1 MAYEKIRC
9 PCCDALFAQEKRFVG
24 HLKEVHG
31 IDDDFT
37 LFLKTFHAG
46 VHPKCVCSG
55 ECESLLTWS
64 GWKSGFTSKYARGHN
79 ARVYSIYNDPERRQ
93 SMVEKRRDGFKA
105 GKYSVWNKGLDKGSS
120 DKIKDISEKIS
131 ATLTEGHSSGRIVD
145 WRADAEKAQAASK
158 KSSFTKKLRYST
170 GETVAWN
177 SGLTKETH
185 ASVERTAEKVSQ
197 SYRKREAGKRLS
209 VAELL
214 DRVREAGKF
223 TLVSDPECY
232 RRRRVDRMLFQCN
245 ACGSEQSKSLAMFE
259 ESPVC
264 FECHPKES
272 TGQLEI
278 YEFVKAL
285 GHDVHLSARDVIP
298 PKEIDVWVPSK
309 NLAIEYNG
317 LYWHSSECKQDTHY
331 HYKKLLACREVGVS
345 LLSIY
350 EDEWRDKKDIIK
362 GMIRH
367 RLMGCDRMY
376 NARSLVL
383 GEVSPDV
390 AKVFFDSNHLEGH
403 VVGLRYLG
411 LFEPE
416 TRELL
421 AAVSIRRPFHRKYA
435 GGLELGRCCTKLGC
449 NVRGWLGKLSSA
461 ASQYVRETGASV
473 LMTYVDMRVG
483 TGAGYTAAG
492 WKHVETG
499 KEPRFWWTDFN
510 KRMNR
515 FSIRADS
522 KNGISQADAAREAKV
537 FQIFGMP
544 NIIFH
549 LPI

>member
-1 MAYEKIRC
+1 MTYEKIKC
-9 PCCDALFAQEKRFVG
+9 PRCDAHFAQEKRFVG
-24 HLKEVHG
+24 HLKDVHD
-31 IDDDFT
+31 ISDHFS
-37 LFLKTFHAG
+37 LYLETFHTG
-46 VHPKCVCSG
+46 IHPKCVCD
-55 ECESLLTWS
+55 EQCTSLLAWS
-64 GWKSGFTSKYARGHN
+64 GWKNGFTSKYVRGHN
-79 ARVYSIYNDPERRQ
+79 ARVYSVYGDPERQQ
-93 SMVEKRRDGFKA
+93 SIVEKRREGFKA

-120 DKIKDISEKIS
+120 DKIKGIADKIS
-131 ATLTEGHSSGRIVD
+131 MTLAEGYSSGRIVD
-145 WRADAEKAQAASK
+145 WRADAEKAETASR
-158 KSSFTKKLRYST
+158 KSSFTKKARHST
-170 GETVAWN
+170 GETVPWN

-185 ASVERTAEKVSQ
+185 ASVERTAKKVSQ

-209 VAELL
+209 VTELL

-232 RRRRVDRMLFQCN
+232 RRRRIDRMLFQCN
-245 ACGSEQSKSLAMFE
+245 ACGSEQSKSLAMLE

-264 FECHPKES
+264 FKCHPKES

-278 YEFVKAL
+278 YEFIRTL
-285 GHDVHLSARDVIP
+285 GHDVQLSARDVIP

-317 LYWHSSECKQDTHY
+317 LYWHSSECKQDPLY
-331 HYKKLLACREVGVS
+331 HYKKLLACREVGVN
-345 LLSIY
+345 LFSIY
-350 EDEWRDKKDIIK
+350 EDEWRDKKDVIK
-362 GMIRH
+362 SMIKH
-367 RLMGCDRMY
+367 RLMGCDRSY

-383 GEVSPDV
+383 GDVSP
-390 AKVFFDSNHLEGH
+390 AAARVFFDSNHLEGH

-421 AAVSIRRPFHRKYA
+421 AAISIRRPFHRKYD
-435 GGLELGRCCTKLGC
+435 GGLELGRCCAKLGC

-461 ASQYVRETGASV
+461 AKQYARESGSSV

-483 TGAGYTAAG
+483 AGTGYMAAG
-492 WKHVETG
+492 WKHIETG

-510 KRMNR
+510 KRLNR

-522 KNGISQADAAREAKV
+522 KNGISQAEAARAAKV
-537 FQIFGMP
+537 SQIFGMP